1 MLAGTARPRTVQAV
15 ASASKSVTSMSR
27 RKVIAFLTNNAGMRS
42 DYQGLLRQGIEQA
55 CIERDIDLW
64 VYSGR
69 SDWRSWGAAQARI
82 YEMISLG
89 RVDGIIVAAGCIAA
103 ALSLEELLALI
114 EQRCVVPTCAIGQHC
129 PTVPSI
135 VVDNGGGSARLAR
148 HFATEHGARRFV
160 YIAGPAGHEESEERL
175 QSTRRA
181 LRELDIDLP
190 SEAVI
195 YGDFSFSAGADAA
208 RDLLERGVRFDA
220 LIAAND
226 DMAVGALGVL
236 EEAGLRCPTDIIVG
250 GFDDAPSSRATDPSV
265 TTVRQPIV
273 QLGATA
279 VESVVR
285 AWEGNHGA
293 HLITL
298 DTEPLWRESCGC
310 GRDEVIAR
318 TATNGGLEARVA
330 EALGPLLHD
339 RVPREAWAGS
349 LCGAMEAEARGSKG
363 MLRSAVRALFEQI
376 TAEDA
381 PLHELQ
387 QVIINLREGMPSSC
401 ISPDLEA
408 TVRRVLA
415 EVGLAMHR
423 REEQR
428 RLHDEDLTE
437 RLRANWDRLSA
448 SAFDLPALRNCLAA
462 QLPSLSIRN
471 AFIGVYARDNLELLQ
486 PLVCI
491 VDGEAVAVGDD
502 PYPAELLLP
511 HGALMT
517 KTRCSLAVVPLTF
530 EWQNLGVAVLE
541 LPKSHELYAV
551 LREQIGSAIRTMRL
565 HEDILKQAR
574 LSAQAEEEKRV
585 TAERLRSLGLIA
597 GGVAHDLN
605 NVLGPLVGLPEAIS
619 SDLSK
624 AADVPQCVLEDLDTL
639 RLAGLRAAD
648 TIQDLLTLGQQ
659 RAAPQEALDL
669 NRLLASESR
678 TLISLGDRKPRI
690 SICVVT
696 SDTPLVV
703 FASKPYLVRAISNLV
718 LNAVDAIE
726 TSGRITVRAVPVTLT
741 QARRGIET
749 IDPGHYAVIEVEDTG
764 AGIAP
769 ENLNRIL
776 EPFFTSKQT
785 NERRGGRGLGLAI
798 VHRIAKDSLGF
809 VNINSEIG
817 RGTTFSLYIPL
828 QRGENVRISSRPV
841 PPMQGSERVLVID
854 DEPVQLRTARRV
866 LEHLGYSVVT
876 AASGEAG
883 LALLQ
888 QPDTNTD
895 FDLVIVDMMMP
906 GLDGLATLERIR
918 ALRPEQK
925 ALIVTGYTPPQAD
938 RSGEDA
944 WLRKPYTH
952 QSLSR
957 AVRRALDGPFP
968 GE

>member
-1 MLAGTARPRTVQAV
+1 
-15 ASASKSVTSMSR
+15 MSR

-55 CIERDIDLW
+55 CVERDIDLW

-82 YEMISLG
+82 YEMVSLN

-103 ALSLEELLALI
+103 ALSIEEVLALI
-114 EQRCVVPTCAIGQHC
+114 EQRCLVPTCAVGQRC

-135 VVDNGGGSARLAR
+135 VVDNASGAARLAR
-148 HFATEHGARRFV
+148 HFATQHAARRFA
-160 YIAGPAGHEESEERL
+160 YIAGPEGHEESNERL
-175 QSTRRA
+175 QATRNA
-181 LRELDIDLP
+181 LRELDIELP
-190 SEAVI
+190 DEAVL
-195 YGDFSFSAGADAA
+195 YGDFSLSAGEHAA
-208 RDLLERGVRFDA
+208 RELLKRGQRFDA

-226 DMAVGALGVL
+226 DMAVGAL
-236 EEAGLRCPTDIIVG
+236 EQFEAEGLRCPRDVLIG
-250 GFDDAPSSRATDPSV
+250 GFDDAPSSRASAPSI

-273 QLGATA
+273 QLGANA
-279 VESVVR
+279 VERVVA
-285 AWEGNHGA
+285 AWEGNDSVD
-293 HLITL
+293 LTTL

-310 GRDEVIAR
+310 THDRSALAGKGSGSWEASIA
-318 TATNGGLEARVA
+318 ES
-330 EALGPLLHD
+330 LGPLLHD
-339 RVPREAWAGS
+339 RAEREAWAGS
-349 LCGAMEAEARGSKG
+349 LCGAIESETRDSSG
-363 MLRSAVRALFEQI
+363 MLESAVRALFDQV

-381 PLHELQ
+381 PLHEVQ
-387 QVIINLREGMPSSC
+387 QVIIRLREGLPEERA
-401 ISPDLEA
+401 SPALER
-408 TVRRVLA
+408 TVRHVLA
-415 EVGLAMHR
+415 EVGQAMHR

-448 SAFDLPALRNCLAA
+448 SAFELRALRDCLAE

-471 AFIGVYARDNLELLQ
+471 AFIGVCAREDSDSLQ

-491 VDGEAVAVGDD
+491 VDGEPVTL
-502 PYPAELLLP
+502 PHESYPARLLLP
-511 HGALMT
+511 QGALAT

-605 NVLGPLVGLPEAIS
+605 NVLGPLVGLPETIA
-619 SDLSK
+619 SDLQNLRS
-624 AADVPQCVLEDLDTL
+624 AEVPQRVIEDLDTL

-669 NRLLASESR
+669 NRLLANESR
-678 TLISLGDRKPRI
+678 TFIALGDGKPRI

-696 SDTPLVV
+696 SDAPLVV
-703 FASKPYLVRAISNLV
+703 HASKPYIVRAISNLV

-726 TSGRITVRAVPVTLT
+726 RSGRITVRAAPIVLSQPL
-741 QARRGIET
+741 RGVET
-749 IDPGHYAVIEVEDTG
+749 IDPGHYAVVEVEDTG
-764 AGIAP
+764 AGIAQ
-769 ENLNRIL
+769 ENLDRIL
-776 EPFFTSKQT
+776 EPFFTSKQA

-809 VNINSEIG
+809 VGIKSEIG
-817 RGTTFSLYIPL
+817 RGSTFSIYIPL
-828 QRGENVRISSRPV
+828 ERNKNVRLSSRPV
-841 PPMQGSERVLVID
+841 PAMQGSERILVID

-876 AASGEAG
+876 APSGEAG
-883 LALLQ
+883 LALL
-888 QPDTNTD
+888 NTPTANNE

-918 ALRPEQK
+918 ALRPQQK

-938 RSGEDA
+938 RSDEDA
-944 WLRKPYTH
+944 WLRKPYTQ

-957 AVRRALDGPFP
+957 AVRRALDTVRPAQ
-968 GE
+968 